1 MWLIESSANF
11 FAGAYDHQR
20 YYWDGYM
27 YTTVNPHLALWQ
39 HYLYMVAKIK
49 LFNHQIGKPESQ
61 VKVQIVESNLSVIH
75 TAPQIPDIREVS
87 QGLVSNWN
95 PYIMNMN
102 YFRIHF
108 LVFFDCK

>member
-11 FAGAYDHQR
+11 FAGAYDYQR

-61 VKVQIVESNLSVIH
+61 VKVQIVESNLSVID

-87 QGLVSNWN
+87 QKPNFKVESLYNEN
-95 PYIMNMN
+95 ELIQ
-102 YFRIHF
+102 I
-108 LVFFDCK
+108 